1 MLQSQYTKENRSTSQ
16 MVGRIFGQISIE
28 PLTLALVVRNLAGV
42 QLLSRGLHAQLF
54 RNVKVSAQDPFACTL
69 SLQHLKQHGLD
80 PKKGQELENFTF
92 TLPPLEAPT
101 LDAHFYAIGSKIA
114 KISLSQAESFASN
127 ALPPKPKTWGT
138 TPGWTRYSTDGTLAS
153 VPYPDEQL
161 LCFDV
166 ETMPPYHNYAILAC
180 AASPSAWYCWI
191 SPWLLDTS
199 ADKAQLVPL
208 GPPET
213 PRIVVGHNVAYDRAR
228 VKEEY
233 DVRRT
238 ETKWVDTM
246 ALHVAV
252 KGISSNQRPAWNKR
266 AKLKNQARM
275 ENKEM
280 VYDLLS
286 FLEDELEVEM
296 DTVRRAELESQLRDV
311 EECLPDLLLLPT
323 PTGFEDD
330 GEANVKRWEDITS
343 INSLADVAR
352 LYCKVELE
360 KDVRNAF
367 MTEPPEHI
375 AAEIEKYIDYCA
387 KDVEVTHAVF
397 RAVFPLFRQICP
409 HPVSWAGV
417 MAMGNPLLP
426 VNQEW
431 EQYLKRAEGKYRELE
446 EKVKSKLIELAA
458 EAKGMFESG
467 DWKEDVWLSQM
478 DWTPKVAGKSR
489 GFHVPT
495 KKELMAH
502 NGEKPTTSRKKPSKS
517 KDVRVEMRTA
527 PRWRKD
533 IEVLTEFDE
542 HALSHTLPLLL
553 NLKYE
558 GSQMFWCE
566 SHGCWLYRTRAPGD
580 AEIIE
585 PRESDGLAEF
595 AKLRAVFVKIPWP
608 QYAADKPLLGKG
620 VTEKLIKDGTLTTE
634 YEELTLELGSGIKKR
649 MAAQGIRDQL
659 MEIAEGVTAR
669 YMSARTISMKQL
681 DWEMV
686 EYPVEVVGAPEPN
699 LETTFQPGA
708 STPPAPPPAAPLP
721 PSPTWPKWY
730 WDLAKPRE
738 GAPRGSIDITVR
750 NRLAPLLLR
759 LGWLGHP
766 LFHSRQH
773 GWLFRVSPDSE
784 FITRQ
789 PPLEFIHK
797 DDSELGDQSVGLGY
811 KFYKLPHKDG
821 EEANVGNPLA
831 KTFIKFAQDGTLSGP
846 SEITKEA
853 LDMNAQCSYWISARD
868 RITKQMVV
876 WEKQSGQ
883 LGLGNSLNPDEE
895 QQSEKWGIILPQVIT
910 MGTVTR
916 RAIEKTW
923 LTASNAKTNRVG
935 SELKAMVRAPP
946 GYAIVGA
953 DVDSEEL
960 WISSVMG
967 DAQFGMHGA
976 TAVGWMTLEGTKKDG
991 TDLHS
996 KTASIL
1002 DISRDQAKVFNY
1014 SRIYGAGMRHA
1025 MLLLQQG
1032 NAKMTAAQ
1040 AQKKAEELYAS
1051 TKGKNTHRTDYFGR
1065 KFWYGGSESFLFNKL
1080 EEIARSDAPR
1090 TPALGCGVTS
1100 ALSKKHLPRE
1110 FGSDF
1115 LPSRINWVV
1124 QSSGV
1129 DYLHLLIVSMEH
1141 LIAEYDLQA
1150 RYMISVHD
1158 EVRYLVKDEDKY
1170 RLTLAL
1176 QIANLWTRSL
1186 FAYRLGLDDLPMSVG
1201 FFSGVDVDFV
1211 LRKEVDMAC
1220 VTPSQ
1225 TEPLDK
1231 GECLTIKDSIVKT
1244 NGGSLHRDGSEME
1257 RWVDRLSEPESPA
1270 GYVEPDVSKHRA
1282 DGPLFLAAQS
1292 ARELNYIKMQA
1303 EKLKNPTNRTS
1314 IAYGRFSTATTW
1326 PRYHPVTFER

>member
-1 MLQSQYTKENRSTSQ
+1 MLDSFS
-16 MVGRIFGQISIE
+16 
-28 PLTLALVVRNLAGV
+28 
-42 QLLSRGLHAQLF
+42 
-54 RNVKVSAQDPFACTL
+54 
-69 SLQHLKQHGLD
+69 
-80 PKKGQELENFTF
+80 F

-101 LDAHFYAIGSKIA
+101 LDSHIYTIGSNIA
-114 KISLSQAESFASN
+114 KASLSQAESFASN
-127 ALPPKPKTWGT
+127 TLPPKPEVWNTV
-138 TPGWTRYSTDGTLAS
+138 PGWTRYSADGVSTS

-161 LCFDV
+161 LCLDV

-180 AASPSAWYCWI
+180 AASSSAWYCWI
-191 SPWLLDTS
+191 SPWLLDGS
-199 ADKAQLVPL
+199 ADPAQLVPL
-208 GPPET
+208 GPRET

-233 DVRRT
+233 DIRRT
-238 ETKWVDTM
+238 ETKWIDTM

-266 AKLKNQARM
+266 AKVKKEARI
-275 ENKEM
+275 ENEEM

-286 FLEDELEVEM
+286 YLEDELEVEA
-296 DTVRRAELESQLRDV
+296 DPVRKAELESQLRDV
-311 EECLPDLLLLPT
+311 EESLPDLLLLPT
-323 PTGFEDD
+323 PIGFEDD
-330 GEANVKRWEDITS
+330 GEADVKRWEDITS

-367 MTEPPEHI
+367 MTESPEHI
-375 AAEIEKYIDYCA
+375 RCEIEKYINYCA

-397 RAVFPLFRQICP
+397 RAVFRLFREMCP

-417 MAMGNPLLP
+417 MAMGNSLLP

-431 EQYLKRAEGKYRELE
+431 ERYLKRAEAKYHELE
-446 EKVKSKLIELAA
+446 DKVKNKLIQLAE
-458 EAKGMFESG
+458 EAKGMFENG
-467 DWKEDVWLSQM
+467 GWEKDVWLSQM

-495 KKELMAH
+495 KKELAAQ
-502 NGEKPTTSRKKPSKS
+502 NGVTPTRTRKKVVPKG
-517 KDVRVEMRTA
+517 KVIKVEIHSS
-527 PRWRKD
+527 PRWRKGLED
-533 IEVLTEFDE
+533 LKNLDE
-542 HALSHTLPLLL
+542 HALAFTLPLLL
-553 NLKYE
+553 NLKY
-558 GSQMFWCE
+558 GGQQMFW
-566 SHGCWLYRTRAPGD
+566 SHSNVCWLVRKQSHRIPEAAKIIDAP
-580 AEIIE
+580 ELE
-585 PRESDGLAEF
+585 EF
-595 AKLRAVFVKIPWP
+595 VKPDAVFYQVPWP
-608 QYAADKPLLGKG
+608 EYAQNKPLLSTG
-620 VTEKLIKDGTLTTE
+620 VTQELIERGILTTD
-634 YEELTLELGSGIKKR
+634 YPELAIELGSGVEMR
-649 MAAQGIRDQL
+649 MAAAGVLDQL
-659 MEIAEGVTAR
+659 LDITEDVMMRHAT
-669 YMSARTISMKQL
+669 ARTISMRQL
-681 DWEMV
+681 DWKMV
-686 EYPVEVVGAPEPN
+686 KYPVEVVEELAPN
-699 LETTFQPGA
+699 LEIIAQPNA
-708 STPPAPPPAAPLP
+708 SPIPAPPSTDPIAP
-721 PSPTWPKWY
+721 SQVWPKWY

-738 GAPRGSIDITVR
+738 GSPRGTIDVTVR
-750 NRLAPLLLR
+750 NRVAPLLLR

-766 LFHSRQH
+766 LFYSRQH

-789 PPLEFIHK
+789 HPLEFAHQDDCQLKEQSIDHK
-797 DDSELGDQSVGLGY
+797 Y

-846 SEITKEA
+846 GEVTKEA

-876 WEKQSGQ
+876 WEKQPGE
-883 LGLGNSLNPDEE
+883 LGLGLPPKPDEE
-895 QQSEKWGIILPQVIT
+895 QRTEEKWGIILPQVIT

-923 LTASNAKTNRVG
+923 LTASNAKKNRVG

-967 DAQFGMHGA
+967 DAQFGIHGA
-976 TAVGWMTLEGTKKDG
+976 TALGWMTLEGTKKDG

-996 KTASIL
+996 KTATIL
-1002 DISRDQAKVFNY
+1002 GISRDQAKVFNY

-1025 MLLLQQG
+1025 MLLLLQG
-1032 NAKMTAAQ
+1032 SAKMTATE
-1040 AQKKAEELYAS
+1040 AQKKAEGLYGS
-1051 TKGKNTHRTDYFGR
+1051 TKGRNTHRTDYFDR
-1065 KFWYGGSESFLFNKL
+1065 KFWYGGSESFVFNKL
-1080 EEIARSDAPR
+1080 EEIATSDAPQ

-1100 ALSKKHLPRE
+1100 ALSKKYLPQE

-1141 LIAEYDLQA
+1141 LIAKYNIQA

-1170 RLTLAL
+1170 RASLAL

-1186 FAYRLGLDDLPMSVG
+1186 FAYRLGLDDLPMSVA

-1211 LRKEVDMAC
+1211 LRKEVDMEC

-1225 TEPLDK
+1225 PEPLDK
-1231 GECLTIKDSIVKT
+1231 GECLTIKDSIIKT
-1244 NGGSLHRDGSEME
+1244 NGGSLYRDNREMQK
-1257 RWVDRLSEPESPA
+1257 WVNRLSEPEPPA
-1270 GYVEPDVSKHRA
+1270 GYVEPDVGKHRA
-1282 DGPLFLAAQS
+1282 KGPLFLAAQS
-1292 ARELNYIKMQA
+1292 SRDLNFIRMQA
-1303 EKLKNPTNRTS
+1303 DKWRRSLSPTERTA
-1314 IAYGRFSTATTW
+1314 IAYRKSSAAVTK
-1326 PRYHPVTFER
+1326 PRRGYTVAFKR